1 MFTSAQLQVPTPRW
15 ERTKVRRIKESGS
28 FFDGQYRREV
38 AAGYVSTG
46 FSYFHAR
53 CFFLLLSLLSFPS
66 TVYATDFSAAR
77 RLGIS
82 LTTLQKSLEKVG
94 GPVTFTP
101 RSGSSQGTQEA
112 RLPEN
117 AGIVQVGGG
126 NENLTVVVLWLPV
139 DDKGNLVGAKATA
152 YLEAVVAQFVSE
164 NEQIVLWVDQVL
176 RRAVAEARS
185 APYLESQLVD
195 TYQVKA
201 AYLPTLVPPMLSLTF
216 TATQEEP

>member
-1 MFTSAQLQVPTPRW
+1 MGNGMKLAFLSSLSPW
-15 ERTKVRRIKESGS
+15 ERVRVKGS
-28 FFDGQYRREV
+28 RNW
-38 AAGYVSTG
+38 AH
-46 FSYFHAR
+46 FHAL
-53 CFFLLLSLLSFPS
+53 CFFLLLSLLPFPS

-94 GPVTFTP
+94 SPVTFTP

-112 RLPEN
+112 RLPGN
-117 AGIVQVGGG
+117 AGIVQVGGS
-126 NENLTVVVLWLPV
+126 NENLTVVLLWLPV

-152 YLEAVVAQFVSE
+152 YLKAVVAHFVSE
-164 NEQIVLWVDQVL
+164 SEQIVLWVDQML

-185 APYLESQLVD
+185 APYLESQLAD

-216 TATQEEP
+216 TATQE